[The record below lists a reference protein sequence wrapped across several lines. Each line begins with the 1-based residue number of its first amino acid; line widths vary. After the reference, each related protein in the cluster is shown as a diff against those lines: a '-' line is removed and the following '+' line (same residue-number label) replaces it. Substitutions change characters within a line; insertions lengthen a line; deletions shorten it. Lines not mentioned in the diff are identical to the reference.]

1 MKISQEEQFLKI
13 IRFTPAIFLIIIS
26 SLVIVLLYFENKNTF
41 ETEKKELEEK
51 FISENKQQIKDEV
64 VKVKQFV
71 RDVQSK
77 MYSEYRDESENI
89 DKDEFTRIVQENVL
103 NYISMIRYGKSGY
116 IFVITYDGIYLN
128 HARKSFIGKH
138 YLDNND
144 TKNIAKV
151 IEDLTQIAKN
161 GGGYYSY
168 IQNYKPGTE
177 HPTEKISYVEGLD
190 DWKWMIGTGFYEDE
204 VQEEIN
210 KLKNKLDERYKNY
223 VKNIVF
229 SGIFL
234 IIILLIISKYM
245 SNFLAY
251 KLKQYKDE
259 LNKNQSILHQQA
271 KMAAMGEMI
280 GNIAHQWRQPLS
292 TITTASSGMVL
303 QKDLGILT
311 DEFFYDASNKINTS
325 AQYLS
330 QTIDDFRNFFSTN
343 REKSKFLLAD
353 TIQVTLDL
361 ISAQFSTKD
370 IVVIKNIETVEL
382 YNYENELIQALINI
396 LNNARDELLKKLP
409 GEERFIF
416 VDVYKDEE
424 NTSVVI
430 EISDNAGGIKE
441 EIIEKVFEPYFTTK
455 HKSQGTG
462 IGLYMTEEIITKHL
476 DGKVSVENKTHI
488 HNQKEYTGASFKIS
502 LPLYN

>member
-13 IRFTPAIFLIIIS
+13 IKFTPAVFLIIIS
-26 SLVIVLLYFENKNTF
+26 FLVIVLLYFENRNIF
-41 ETEKKELEEK
+41 ETEKKELEER
-51 FISENKQQIKDEV
+51 FISENREQIKDEV
-64 VKVKQFV
+64 VRIKKFIKDIQL
-71 RDVQSK
+71 K
-77 MYSEYRDESENI
+77 MYKEYRDESENI

-103 NYISMIRYGKSGY
+103 NYISMVRYGKTGY

-151 IEDLTQIAKN
+151 IEDLTQLAKS

-168 IQNYKPGTE
+168 VQNYKPGTE
-177 HPTEKISYVEGLD
+177 HPTQKISYVEGLEE
-190 DWKWMIGTGFYEDE
+190 WKWMIGTGFYEDE
-204 VQEEIN
+204 VQEEII

-223 VKNIVF
+223 VKNIVL
-229 SGIFL
+229 SGLFL
-234 IIILLIISKYM
+234 MIILLIFSKYM
-245 SNFLAY
+245 SNFLAN

-259 LNKNQSILHQQA
+259 LSKNQSILHQQA

-303 QKDLGILT
+303 QKDLGMLS

-330 QTIDDFRNFFSTN
+330 QTIDDFRNFFSPN
-343 REKSKFLLAD
+343 REKTKFLIGD
-353 TIQVTLDL
+353 TISVTLDL
-361 ISAQFSTKD
+361 VSAQFKEKD
-370 IVVIKNIETVEL
+370 IVVIKNIETIEL
-382 YNYENELIQALINI
+382 YNYDNELIQALINI
-396 LNNARDELLKKLP
+396 LNNARDELIKKFEK
-409 GEERFIF
+409 EERFIF
-416 VDVYKDEE
+416 IDVYKDIEDS
-424 NTSVVI
+424 NVI
-430 EISDNAGGIKE
+430 LDITDNAGGIKE

-462 IGLYMTEEIITKHL
+462 IGLYMTEEIVTKHL
-476 DGKVSVENKTHI
+476 DGKVSVENKTYI
-488 HNQKEYTGASFKIS
+488 YNEKEYTGASFKIF